1 MFRMTYDRQN
11 EKQQSYII
19 NYIVAYGQCI
29 HVISNFWSDELTN
42 ILKEKKKDIHL
53 VLMYEYSS
61 VFYDETNNH
70 ILICCWE
77 IILN

>member
-42 ILKEKKKDIHL
+42 TLIAMKKKHSLGYRGMNIRL
-53 VLMYEYSS
+53 YFTMKQITIFRFVVGRLS
-61 VFYDETNNH
+61 
-70 ILICCWE
+70 
-77 IILN
+77 